1 MSPPYVIQVELPPE
15 AQKLKKGLEIFPQR
29 IMAALQRGLDK
40 ATPHIAARVQE
51 YRLTGQ
57 GPFPVADHR
66 LGVRSS
72 QLIKSVRFTNA
83 VIQGNTVTASIGSP
97 VRYAAVHEFGYEG
110 IVTVRPF
117 FRKNRQRDQF
127 STVERVS
134 KRSGRRYRSM
144 VKTASGIGQVK
155 GHERR
160 MRIPARA
167 PFGYGVADSDVLITN
182 AVTSELETE
191 FKSL

>member
-1 MSPPYVIQVELPPE
+1 MNPPYVIQVELPPE
-15 AQKLKKGLEIFPQR
+15 AQKLKKGLELFPVK
-29 IMAALQRGLDK
+29 ILGALQRGLDR
-40 ATPHIAARVQE
+40 ATPHVASRIQE

-66 LGVRSS
+66 LGVRSG
-72 QLIKSVRFTNA
+72 QLLKSVRFTSA

-110 IVTVRPF
+110 LVTVRPF
-117 FRKNRQRDQF
+117 FRKNRPGF
-127 STVERVS
+127 ATVERVS
-134 KRSGRRYRSM
+134 KKTGRRYRGK
-144 VKTASGIGQVK
+144 VKTDSGSHQVR

-182 AVTSELETE
+182 AVTSEFETE
-191 FKSL
+191 FKAL